1 MHRNYRSDL
10 WILIRRPHVLEWLQS
25 LLAHIR
31 PHSADHRRAV
41 RVSHS
46 FLRLF
51 FFLLFMFLRLT
62 RGGAASCVGMVTGLA
77 FFYILLFAVA
87 SAASR
92 LCICSEVPGIVRMFN
107 SCRGFMYK
115 PDLSLSGPPL
125 PLPPAA
131 WSWSRK
137 CDRAGWVLIRDPPT
151 NKQACEGS
159 KRGLP
164 VNQSSCHVSFWRR
177 SRLLMMQFFLRVAPT
192 NKLCTFVASS
202 GAERE
207 LFEVWGED
215 ERWVR
220 VF

>member
-1 MHRNYRSDL
+1 MNFNQTPTRIGMAAKFTRTYSSSLCRSPT
-10 WILIRRPHVLEWLQS
+10 RCAS
-25 LLAHIR
+25 LSQFSEAL
-31 PHSADHRRAV
+31 
-41 RVSHS
+41 
-46 FLRLF
+46 

-62 RGGAASCVGMVTGLA
+62 RGWAASCVGVVTGLA

-151 NKQACEGS
+151 NKQACEDS

-164 VNQSSCHVSFWRR
+164 VNRSSCHVSFWRR

>member
-1 MHRNYRSDL
+1 MNFNQTPTRIGMAAKFTRTYSSSLCRSPT
-10 WILIRRPHVLEWLQS
+10 RCAS
-25 LLAHIR
+25 LSQFSEAL
-31 PHSADHRRAV
+31 
-41 RVSHS
+41 
-46 FLRLF
+46 

-62 RGGAASCVGMVTGLA
+62 RGWAASCVGVVTGLA
-77 FFYILLFAVA
+77 FFIFFSSELPPPRLACVSARKFLELSACLIHAGASCINQTCLCRGLLFLFL
-87 SAASR
+87 R
-92 LCICSEVPGIVRMFN
+92 LP
-107 SCRGFMYK
+107 
-115 PDLSLSGPPL
+115 
-125 PLPPAA
+125 

-151 NKQACEGS
+151 NKQACEDS

-164 VNQSSCHVSFWRR
+164 VNRSSCHVSFWRR